1 MGDRFVAEPKLPI
14 TEKLSYGLGEFAYS
28 LPWNMVGAF
37 LLFYYTDVALLPAA
51 AVGTLFLTSRLLDA
65 LIDLGVG
72 LWVDKTRTRWG
83 RTRPFFLF
91 TGPLFCLAFV
101 LTFAVPAG
109 WSLDARL
116 IYAWVSFYLLGVLFS
131 LGSVPLSALL
141 PMLTAEPNQRM
152 QLSSVRAA
160 LSAISVIVPT
170 VATLPLVGLLGKG
183 DQHKGFIL
191 VTAIFATVSLLLIL
205 NLFRACREKIYD
217 DTSPHFAVLPAVR
230 DMLRNRA
237 WLVTFV
243 YAVLNFIRFGTMLS
257 VTAFFAIEV
266 LKAPWAIGILLPAV
280 SGTLLVG
287 AMIAPAVFK
296 RLGMRKGCVSALLLA
311 IVLTLALPLLEQ
323 IPAAFLTVF
332 VASSLAVSITMVGIF
347 TMAADSVDW
356 HEWTTGTRNEGLLS
370 SGISLATKV
379 GMALGTAAI
388 AYTLAVAGYE
398 PGKISEAARSAIRW
412 SYYLWPLA
420 IYAIQ
425 IVCILFW
432 PMDGQHARI
441 RADVAARKRVAT

>member
-1 MGDRFVAEPKLPI
+1 MAEPKLPI
-14 TEKLSYGLGEFAYS
+14 AEKLSYGLGDLSYS
-28 LPWNMVGAF
+28 MPWNMVGAF
-37 LLFYYTDVALLPAA
+37 LLYYYTDVALLPAV
-51 AVGTLFLTSRLLDA
+51 AVGTLFLTSRLFDA
-65 LIDLGVG
+65 VIDLGVG
-72 LWVDKTRTRWG
+72 IWVDKTRTRWG

-91 TGPLFCLAFV
+91 SGPLFCLAFV

-109 WSLDARL
+109 WSLDAKL
-116 IYAWVSFYLLGVLFS
+116 VYAWISFYLLGVLFS
-131 LGSVPLSALL
+131 FGSVPISALL

-152 QLSSVRAA
+152 QLSSIRAGLSA
-160 LSAISVIVPT
+160 LSVIIPT

-183 DQHKGFIL
+183 DANRGFTL
-191 VTAIFATVSLLLIL
+191 VAAIFAIVSLVLVL
-205 NLFRACREKIYD
+205 NLFRACREKVYD
-217 DTSPHFAVLPAVR
+217 NTSPHFAILPAVR

-237 WLVTFV
+237 WIVAFI

-257 VTAFFAIEV
+257 VTAYFAIEV
-266 LKAPWAIGILLPAV
+266 LKAPWAIGVLLPAV

-296 RLGMRKGCVSALLLA
+296 RLGMRTGCVVALSIA
-311 IVLTLALPLLEQ
+311 ILLTLALPLLEQ

-332 VASSLAVSITMVGIF
+332 IASSLAVSITMVGIF

-356 HEWTTGTRNEGLLS
+356 HEWTTGSRNEGLLS

-388 AYTLAVAGYE
+388 AYTLAAAGYD
-398 PGKISEAARSAIRW
+398 PGKVSEAARSAIRW

-420 IYAIQ
+420 VYTIQ

-441 RADVAARKRVAT
+441 RTDIAARNRSAAA